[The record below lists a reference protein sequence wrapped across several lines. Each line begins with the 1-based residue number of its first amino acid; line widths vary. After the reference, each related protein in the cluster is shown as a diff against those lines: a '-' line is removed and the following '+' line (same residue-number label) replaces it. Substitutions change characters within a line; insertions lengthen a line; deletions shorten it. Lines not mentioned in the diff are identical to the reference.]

1 MDKIYAIIPVNQFA
15 NAKTRL
21 SPFLS
26 PEERKGLLKAMLKD
40 IANALKPIVDKI
52 LIISKDAEVLAFAEE
67 LELTTIIEEDHKK
80 SKALKDGED
89 DNNALNKALK
99 QAMKWSRT
107 KTRKVIILPSDIPL
121 IGKTN
126 VKLLIDQ
133 AKNLDFIIVPSKG
146 GGTNA
151 LIIKPLAIDMK
162 FGGFS
167 FKKHIEEAEKK
178 KLTPLVHDSF
188 YMALDVNTTQDLGE
202 IMIHGN
208 GTETKKY
215 LESIGIKVE
224 SFHGHERLK
233 VTRDSDE

>member
-26 PEERKGLLKAMLKD
+26 PEERKNLLKAMLKD
-40 IANALKPIVDKI
+40 IAITLKPIVDDI
-52 LIISKDAEVLAFAEE
+52 IIISKTALV
-67 LELTTIIEEDHKK
+67 EEDHKP
-80 SKALKDGED
+80 SKASKNGDEGS
-89 DNNALNKALK
+89 LNKALK
-99 QAMKWSRT
+99 QAMKWCRK

-126 VKLLIDQ
+126 IKLLIDQ

-151 LIIKPLAIDMK
+151 LIIKPLSIDMK

-178 KLTPLVHDSF
+178 KLVPLVHDSF
-188 YMALDVNTTQDLGE
+188 YMALDVNTTEDLGE
-202 IMIHGN
+202 IMLHGN

-215 LESIGIKVE
+215 LESLGIKVE
-224 SFHGHERLK
+224 SFRGHERLK
-233 VTRDSDE
+233 VTRDE